1 VLMKLKIWNE
11 DLNRAYEIKNLERG
25 SGSCL

>member
-11 DLNRAYEIKNLERG
+11 DLDRVYEINNLERR
-25 SGSCL
+25 SESCL